1 MYDTEQCTYQSD
13 YRDHSCGTKW
23 WIDSTQYM
31 AMIECCNITDQGA
44 SDVVC
49 IRVKCKKI
57 QEGII
62 KRRRTGLP
70 GIEQSSCVIPGVP
83 ISLSLIFHDRHL

>member
-1 MYDTEQCTYQSD
+1 MYGTAQRTYQSD
-13 YRDHSCGTKW
+13 YRVYSCGTKW

-31 AMIECCNITDQGA
+31 AMIECCNITD

-49 IRVKCKKI
+49 IACAMQKNT
-57 QEGII
+57 GG
-62 KRRRTGLP
+62 KRRRTGLL

-83 ISLSLIFHDRHL
+83 ISLSLIFNDRHL